1 MFGIGWADSSLSIS
15 STTYKLRVESGAFSS
30 GWGNQSNAAAVHL
43 FGGNLVARPV
53 LRLYPKQCGIDKAG
67 ESVSR
72 QTFPK
77 LSHFIDIFPRLP
89 HSEGMEMKLKAIPVL
104 MLAMLSSSLVHAVDI
119 TGAGSTF
126 AAPIYAKWADAYHKS
141 GGGKINYQGIGSS
154 GGIKQ
159 IQAKTVDFAGSDAP
173 LKDVELT
180 KDGLFQFP
188 TVVGGVVPAINVPG
202 IKAGEITLSGPVL
215 GDIYLGK
222 IKKWNDPAIV
232 ALNPKVKLPDLD
244 IAVVRRADGSG
255 TSFIWTNYLSKVNPE
270 WKSKVGEGTTVAW
283 PTGSGGKGNDGVAAF
298 VQRLPGTIGYVE
310 WAYAKQNHMI
320 YTAMKNESGAV
331 VEPTTETF
339 KAAAAGADWK
349 KSFYQILT
357 NEPGKDAWPVVGA
370 TFVLLH
376 TVQDKPE
383 QAKETLKFFEWSF
396 KNGTSAADSL
406 DYISL
411 PQSVV
416 SEIENQWKVR
426 VKDATGKSVAP

>member
-1 MFGIGWADSSLSIS
+1 
-15 STTYKLRVESGAFSS
+15 
-30 GWGNQSNAAAVHL
+30 
-43 FGGNLVARPV
+43 
-53 LRLYPKQCGIDKAG
+53 
-67 ESVSR
+67 
-72 QTFPK
+72 
-77 LSHFIDIFPRLP
+77 
-89 HSEGMEMKLKAIPVL
+89 MKLMQTALAGVAGALFAI
-104 MLAMLSSSLVHAVDI
+104 AAQAADI

-126 AAPIYAKWADAYHKS
+126 AAPIYTKWADAYQKS
-141 GGGKINYQGIGSS
+141 GGGKVNYQGIGSS

-173 LKDVELT
+173 LKDEDLA
-180 KDGLFQFP
+180 KEGLFQFP

-202 IKAGEITLSGPVL
+202 VKPGEITLSGPVL

-270 WKSKVGEGTTVAW
+270 WKTKVGEGTTVAW
-283 PTGSGGKGNDGVAAF
+283 PTGTGGKGNDGVAAF
-298 VQRLPGTIGYVE
+298 VQRLPGAIGYVE
-310 WAYAKQNHMI
+310 WAYAKQNHMV

-331 VEPTTETF
+331 VQPDTETF

-376 TVQDKPE
+376 TAQDKPD
-383 QAKETLKFFEWSF
+383 QGKETLKFFDWAF
-396 KNGTSAADSL
+396 KNGTPAADSL

-416 SEIENQWKVR
+416 SEIKSQWKEK
-426 VKDATGKSVAP
+426 VKDASGKPVAE